1 MSTPTVEST
10 LDAIREQ
17 RKSTVS
23 HSEKTEM
30 FGRLLIQMP

>member
-1 MSTPTVEST
+1 MTTPTVEST

-17 RKSTVS
+17 RKATVS
-23 HSEKTEM
+23 HSGKTEM